1 MANPKGRLRTVGLIA
16 IGFLTGSILVGG
28 LVAWHYHQM
37 FKQQYY
43 TEILSI
49 ANTAYMIREDLQD
62 ELLKN
67 IEGNIQQCIISADYM
82 WGNDEARLDTFWY
95 VKRYYERYKLVVP
108 DNIRSIL
115 GKLPPDPRQEK
126 FAASTRISVGDRA
139 PNFTCTTLNGETISL
154 SELQGKVVL
163 VNFFATWCGSC
174 AREMPYLQSEVFEA
188 FRADDF
194 FMIAIAREQQVN
206 DVTEFKNTKG
216 KGLTFPMAVDTDSSI
231 YNLFATKFIPRI
243 FVIDKEG
250 IVKWES
256 GGLSKPQFEDLV
268 KLIRKELQ

>member
-1 MANPKGRLRTVGLIA
+1 MANPKGRLRAVGLIA
-16 IGFLTGSILVGG
+16 IGFLTGSILGGG
-28 LVAWHYHQM
+28 LVAWRYHQI

-49 ANTAYMIREDLQD
+49 ANTAYMIRDDLQD

-67 IEGNIQQCIISADYM
+67 IEGSIQQCIVSADSM
-82 WGNDEARLDTFWY
+82 WGNDEARLGAFWY
-95 VKRYYERYKLVVP
+95 VQRYYERYKLVVP
-108 DNIRSIL
+108 DNIRNIL
-115 GKLPPDPRQEK
+115 DKLPPDPRREE
-126 FAASTRISVGDRA
+126 FAASTRISVGDKA

-154 SELQGKVVL
+154 SQLQGKVVL
-163 VNFFATWCGSC
+163 VNFFATSCGSC
-174 AREMPYLQSEVFEA
+174 VREMPYLQSEVFEM

-194 FMIAIAREQQVN
+194 FMIAIAREQQV
-206 DVTEFKNTKG
+206 DDFTEFKNTKG
-216 KGLTFPMAVDTDSSI
+216 KGLAFPMAVDTDSSI
-231 YNLFATKFIPRI
+231 YNLFATQFIPRI

-268 KLIRKELQ
+268 NLIRKELQ

>member
-1 MANPKGRLRTVGLIA
+1 MANPKGKLRTVGLIA
-16 IGFLTGSILVGG
+16 LGFLMGSILGGG
-28 LVAWHYHQM
+28 LIAWRYYQM

-67 IEGNIQQCIISADYM
+67 IEGNIQQCIVSADSM
-82 WGNDEARLDTFWY
+82 WGNDEDRLNAFWY
-95 VKRYYERYKLVVP
+95 VQRYYERYKLVVP
-108 DNIRSIL
+108 DNIKSIL
-115 GKLPPDPRQEK
+115 GELPPDPRKEE
-126 FAASTRISVGDRA
+126 FAASTRISIGDKA

-163 VNFFATWCGSC
+163 VNFFATWCGPC
-174 AREMPYLQSEVFEA
+174 VREMPYLQSEVFET

-194 FMIAIAREQQVN
+194 FMIAIAREQQVD

-216 KGLTFPMAVDTDSSI
+216 KGLAFPMAVDTDSSI
-231 YNLFATKFIPRI
+231 YNLFATQFIPRI

-256 GGLSKPQFEDLV
+256 GGLSKPQFQDLV
-268 KLIRKELQ
+268 NLIRKELQ